1 MDIKLF
7 VINKNIQYDLSYL
20 CTDEITV
27 STELEGSVA
36 KLTFNVAKNTT
47 DYDFSF
53 VESNNVRLIVDGFNM
68 FNGYIFTKSRDKD
81 NIIQVTA
88 YDQTIYLK
96 NKETYKF
103 EYKTATEIINYIC
116 KVFKL
121 KVGTLED
128 TKYVIE
134 TRTEENTELFDMILN
149 AIDLTTVYTG
159 KKFIFYDDFGELTL
173 KSLENMKL
181 PLMLV
186 SDDVNLT
193 DFSFKTDIKDDTYNK
208 IKLYI
213 DNENTGK
220 RDIYIY
226 EDSSTQVKWGILQY
240 YEKVPDFYTET
251 QIEELAKQILK
262 LKNRKKQSLSIECIA
277 TGNGEI
283 SIRGGNSILVKI
295 DNLGEINVNA
305 WYVVER
311 CTHSFSENKHTISIE
326 LADI

>member
-27 STELEGSVA
+27 STELEGIAA
-36 KLTFNVAKNTT
+36 KLTFNIAKNTT

-53 VESNNVRLIVDGFNM
+53 VEGNNVRLIVDGFNM

-208 IKLYI
+208 IKLYR
-213 DNENTGK
+213 DNEDTGK

-226 EDSSTQVKWGILQY
+226 EDSSTQAKWGILQY

-277 TGNGEI
+277 TGNGET

>member
-27 STELEGSVA
+27 STELEGSAA

-53 VESNNVRLIVDGFNM
+53 VEGNNVRLIVDGFNM